1 MKKNLSILLL
11 LATCLCFPTSVTAQ
25 RLRFGLKAGAGF
37 AKMDY
42 QPDNAQ
48 DTFSIHFYSN
58 LWHKTGGAYRPSFL
72 LGGVVEYD
80 VSKDFL
86 LSSGVQLSSRSSKVE
101 VSEMY
106 SSGDYRFSVYQVQVP
121 LNLHYRLKRFFF
133 GAGGYFSSAFAGQ
146 YKHVV
151 KFTYPIGG
159 VDGTEDSDNLKFG
172 NDLESNLQRFDFG
185 LRGELGI
192 GLKRTRLSVAFEQGF
207 VNGLP
212 KEFGAPGQQR
222 PRDAQLRNQTITAS
236 LVYYWLAK

>member
-1 MKKNLSILLL
+1 MKKTIFILLL
-11 LATCLCFPTSVTAQ
+11 LAFLAFLSTSATAQ

-42 QPDNAQ
+42 QPYNAQ
-48 DTFSIHFYSN
+48 DTFSIQFYGN
-58 LWHKTGGAYRPSFL
+58 LWYKTGGSYRPSFL
-72 LGGVVEYD
+72 FGGVVEYD

-86 LSSGVQLSSRSSKVE
+86 LSSGIQLSSRSSKVA

-106 SSGDYRFSVYQVQVP
+106 SSGDYRFSVYQLQVP
-121 LNLHYRLKRFFF
+121 INIHYRLKRFFF
-133 GAGGYFSSAFAGQ
+133 GAGGYFSSAFAGR

-159 VDGTEDSDNLKFG
+159 VDGSEDSGNLRFG
-172 NDLESNLQRFDFG
+172 NDAESNLQRFDFG

-192 GLKRTRLSVAFEQGF
+192 GIKRTRLSVAFEQGF

-212 KEFGAPGQQR
+212 KEFGVPGQQR